1 MIIKLPQ
8 LFDARLKNVI
18 QMLATET
25 CAIEAEAIGTGS
37 MYSYTLSNGRCNSS
51 SNIDS
56 ISLYGTGGARSKQ
69 FWNSSTYSGGKK
81 VGADAMNCTMTQ
93 SVDYPG

>member
-18 QMLATET
+18 QMLAIET

-37 MYSYTLSNGRCNSS
+37 M
-51 SNIDS
+51 
-56 ISLYGTGGARSKQ
+56 
-69 FWNSSTYSGGKK
+69 
-81 VGADAMNCTMTQ
+81 
-93 SVDYPG
+93 